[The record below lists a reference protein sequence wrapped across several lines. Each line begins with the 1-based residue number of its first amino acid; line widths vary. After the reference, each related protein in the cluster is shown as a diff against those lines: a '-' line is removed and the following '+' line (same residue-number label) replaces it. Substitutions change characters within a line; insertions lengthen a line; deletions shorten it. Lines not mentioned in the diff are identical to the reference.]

1 MSNPLL
7 TASGLPLFDQV
18 KAEHVAPAVEQ
29 ILSQSAELLAEAEQA
44 PLGDWDALMEPMRKI
59 DLLFEYGWAPVN
71 HLWGLP
77 IVTNCE
83 RHMRNPCQTSCSS
96 A

>member
-7 TASGLPLFDQV
+7 TSSGLPLFDQV
-18 KAEHVAPAVEQ
+18 KAEHVAEAVEQ

-59 DLLFEYGWAPVN
+59 DHLFLVVLGWFYEKNAVVYQEDAHNSWPKN
-71 HLWGLP
+71 TQFL
-77 IVTNCE
+77 N
-83 RHMRNPCQTSCSS
+83 
-96 A
+96 